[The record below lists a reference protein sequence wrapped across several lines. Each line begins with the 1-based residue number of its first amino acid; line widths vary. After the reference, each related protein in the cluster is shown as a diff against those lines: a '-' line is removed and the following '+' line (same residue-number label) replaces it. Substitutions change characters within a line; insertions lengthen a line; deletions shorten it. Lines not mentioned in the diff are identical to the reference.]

1 MSNQQHGATMLTIAW
16 KAVPNAKDHLTPGI
30 RESTL
35 YEVRREL
42 DARKALGLPV
52 PEGRATLKVTHWY
65 YGMGSTRG
73 GCTLL
78 LLDSHDKAVLR
89 IEHKYYDG
97 KLVRSDTTDMQ
108 YGLDTLPPKVAI
120 RADRAVRDKLQE
132 IRALNGIA
140 ATEPTAKVLPLAL
153 WSATTERSDFY
164 HRKKHYHK
172 AIVRVVGDGK
182 VLFEVLVGWQAM
194 LLNLY
199 IIHIEIIDIKEP
211 RT

>member
-16 KAVPNAKDHLTPGI
+16 KVVPNVKDHLTPGI

-65 YGMGSTRG
+65 YGRGSTRG

-108 YGLDTLPPKVAI
+108 YGLGTLPAKVAI
-120 RADRAVRDKLQE
+120 KVDKATRGKLRE
-132 IRALNGIA
+132 IREINGIVS
-140 ATEPTAKVLPLAL
+140 TEPTAKVLPHAL
-153 WSATTERSDFY
+153 WSATAERSEFY
-164 HRKKHYHK
+164 HRKKYGDRT
-172 AIVRVVGDGK
+172 IVRVVGDGK
-182 VLFEVLVGWQAM
+182 VLFEVLAGWQA

-199 IIHIEIIDIKEP
+199 ITHIEIIDIKE
-211 RT
+211 